1 MGGTKP
7 YGPRFT
13 ILDKAK
19 LLDNKKAR
27 PVDRSDRAFIDNGNL
42 EVFWSISSLRKGFIK
57 KTEDIRKILGIEVLD
72 PKDDI
77 LITKLGYKGSI
88 FVPKSLYIGVNSL
101 FLSNEPKIAE
111 SLRKLIY
118 SNILMSFN
126 WSYNFYPF
134 VEYYILYGKKPSQA
148 IQPNPKQFQL
158 IMKYHKELGRNTY
171 TKSDIAFLKQQAVI
185 ERIDRPKRLREIET
199 IALAIDKLPKLKN
212 TDRRSKNLNLKTIAF
227 KAFEKIPTGTELN
240 QVRQLIKKNLY
251 EIVEEYQDDADLTP
265 KQESEFLSNM
275 QKLYNEYLKLVP
287 KD

>member
-42 EVFWSISSLRKGFIK
+42 EVIWSISSLRKGFIK

-77 LITKLGYKGSI
+77 LITKLGYKDSI

-118 SNILMSFN
+118 SNILMSYN

-134 VEYYILYGKKPSQA
+134 AEYYILYGKKPSQA

-199 IALAIDKLPKLKN
+199 IALAVDKLPKLKN